1 MGSINEEEKTMTEK
15 ILLVDDEIDFLEI
28 MSERME
34 ARGMTVTTCTS
45 AEEAIEIIKDQT
57 FDAIILD
64 FMMPGMDGFRA
75 LQEIKAKQPES
86 QIILLTGHATVEK
99 GVEAMK
105 LGATDFL
112 EKPAD
117 IEALEKKIKEA
128 SARRMLI
135 VEKQTEARIKDMI
148 RRIGG

>member
-1 MGSINEEEKTMTEK
+1 MTEK
-15 ILLVDDEIDFLEI
+15 VLLVDDEEDFLEI

-34 ARGMTVTTCTS
+34 ARGMAVTTCTS
-45 AEEAIEIIKDQT
+45 AEKAVEIIKTDT

-64 FMMPGMDGFRA
+64 FMMPGMDGFQA
-75 LQEIKAKQPES
+75 LKEIKSKQPES

-105 LGATDFL
+105 MGATDFL

-117 IEALEKKIKEA
+117 IEALEKKIKDA

-135 VEKQTEARIKDMI
+135 VEKETEGRIKDVI

>member
-1 MGSINEEEKTMTEK
+1 MSEK
-15 ILLVDDEIDFLEI
+15 ILLVDDEVDFLEI
-28 MSERME
+28 MTERME
-34 ARGMTVTTCTS
+34 ARGMIVTTCTS
-45 AEEAIEIIKDQT
+45 AEEAIEIIKDQS

-64 FMMPGMDGFRA
+64 FMMPGMDGFHA
-75 LQEIKAKQPES
+75 LKEIKAKQPES

-117 IEALEKKIKEA
+117 IEALEKKIKDA

-135 VEKQTEARIKDMI
+135 VEKETEGRIKDVI
-148 RRIGG
+148 RRMGG

>member
-1 MGSINEEEKTMTEK
+1 MIKTE
-15 ILLVDDEIDFLEI
+15 
-28 MSERME
+28 
-34 ARGMTVTTCTS
+34 
-45 AEEAIEIIKDQT
+45 T

-64 FMMPGMDGFRA
+64 FMMPGIDGFQA
-75 LQEIKAKQPES
+75 LKEIKTRQPES
-86 QIILLTGHATVEK
+86 QIILLTGHATVEA

-135 VEKQTEARIKDMI
+135 VEKKTEERIKDVI

>member
-1 MGSINEEEKTMTEK
+1 MSEKV
-15 ILLVDDEIDFLEI
+15 LLVDDEEDFLEI

-34 ARGMTVTTCTS
+34 ARGMQVVTCTS
-45 AEEAIEIIKDQT
+45 AEEAIEKIKQET
-57 FDAIILD
+57 FDAIVLD
-64 FMMPGMDGFRA
+64 FMMPGMDGMHA
-75 LQEIKAKQPES
+75 LKEIKAKRPES

-105 LGATDFL
+105 MGAADFL

-117 IEALEKKIKEA
+117 LEALEKKIKDA

-135 VEKQTEARIKDMI
+135 VEKETEERIKDVI
-148 RRIGG
+148 QRLGV

>member
-1 MGSINEEEKTMTEK
+1 MTEK
-15 ILLVDDEIDFLEI
+15 VLLVDDEEDFLEI

-34 ARGMTVTTCTS
+34 ARGMAVTTCTS
-45 AEEAIEIIKDQT
+45 AEEAVEIIKTDT

-64 FMMPGMDGFRA
+64 FMMPGMDGFQA
-75 LQEIKAKQPES
+75 LKEIKSKQPES

-105 LGATDFL
+105 MGATDFL

-117 IEALEKKIKEA
+117 IEALEKKIKDA

-135 VEKQTEARIKDMI
+135 VEKETEDRIKDVI
-148 RRIGG
+148 RRVGG